1 MASAQSDKNAFKAGL
16 FMLISVALIVAV
28 IFGIKGISRFIVPSQ
43 HRVVR
48 FKLADDIGG
57 LSSGDEVRIGG
68 AKVGIVQSVDI
79 EDGTDGKSLPSIAIS
94 FTMPQRFK
102 LREGVDVS
110 VQSTVTGVSV
120 LNFANLGAGNAIP
133 DEAEIS
139 GHAGGLSS
147 LIASAGDLGP
157 EILGAVRDVRGS
169 TIPKVNAAVDS
180 GHTLLSHVDTKIDP
194 ISSKTEDALSQVS
207 SLFGDTKSDFRSTMA
222 NLSAAT
228 GSVKDKLPEI
238 LDSTHGVLT
247 NVNTAITR
255 TNEALLDV
263 KDVAANT
270 RDITKHGRELVIGNR
285 GKIEAMIA
293 ALRATGE
300 NLKNASAEIRRSPW
314 RLLYKPGSGEMAN
327 LNLYDSARQFAE
339 GANDMSD
346 AATAL
351 RDALQSKTDDPKQ
364 VEALMKKLDASF
376 DHFTEVE
383 NQLWK
388 QVQQ

>member
-1 MASAQSDKNAFKAGL
+1 MATTQTDKNAFKAGL

-28 IFGIKGISRFIVPSQ
+28 IFGIKGVSRFIVPSQ

-48 FKLADDIGG
+48 FKLSDDIGG
-57 LSSGDEVRIGG
+57 LGAGDEVRIGG

-79 EDGTDGKSLPSIAIS
+79 AADGKTEPSIAIA
-94 FTMPQRFK
+94 FTMPSRFNI
-102 LREGVDVS
+102 RDGVDVS

-120 LNFANLGAGNAIP
+120 LNFASLGNGNAIP
-133 DEAEIS
+133 ESTEIY
-139 GHAGGLSS
+139 GKAGGLAA
-147 LIASAGDLGP
+147 LIASAGQLGP
-157 EILGAVRDVRGS
+157 ELLGAVKDVRG
-169 TIPKVNAAVDS
+169 TTVPKVNTAVDS
-180 GHTLLSHVDTKIDP
+180 ANTLLKHVDSKVDP
-194 ISSKTEDALSQVS
+194 ISTKGEDALTQVS

-222 NLSAAT
+222 NLSSAT
-228 GSVKDKLPEI
+228 GTVKDKLPAI
-238 LDSTHGVLT
+238 MDSTRGALD
-247 NVNTAITR
+247 NVNTAIGR

-263 KDVAANT
+263 KEVAANT

-285 GKIEAMIA
+285 GKIEAMLG

-314 RLLYKPGSGEMAN
+314 RLLYKPNSGEMAN

-339 GANDMSD
+339 GANNMSD

-383 NQLWK
+383 SQLWK